1 LTFNSLVF
9 LVFLASVLLLHSLPF
24 PWRVRKLNLL
34 LASYLFYSA
43 WNPPFVILLWIST
56 LVDWLAARHIA
67 RAERPALRRG
77 LLLFSLSVNLGL
89 LGAFKYGEFLVE
101 NFSAL
106 LRLLGVDFQ
115 PVAPDII
122 LPMGISFYT
131 FQSLSYTLDV
141 YRNRTRPWG
150 SFLDF
155 ALYVS
160 FFPQLVSGPIVRAP
174 DFLPQCSQPRRASSR
189 QLGWGLSLL
198 VIGLTEKIVLADA
211 LLAPVADK
219 VYRAPEAAGFVSS
232 WIGTLA
238 FSGQIFF
245 DFSGYSSCAIGVAMC
260 LGFALPDNF
269 HFPYA
274 AIGFSDFWRRW
285 HISLSTWLRDYVYIS
300 MGGNRRGVAREHL
313 NVMWT
318 MLVGGLWHGAA
329 WHFVAWGGLHGLYL
343 SVERLLRSRG
353 GSWQLAN
360 RVGSQLLLAL
370 LTYLLVCITW
380 VLFRAQDFTAAAHIL
395 GAMFGAGYQGSLLSH
410 AECLRVLLV
419 SVCLFSAHWWL
430 RDSSLES
437 LAERIPWGWRS
448 LLLAAMLIALLLT
461 PGENRAFIY
470 FQF

>member
-24 PWRVRKLNLL
+24 PWKLRKLNLL

-43 WNPPFVILLWIST
+43 WNPPFVLLLWIST
-56 LVDWLAARHIA
+56 GVDWLAARRIA
-67 RAERPALRRG
+67 GTERPGLRRG
-77 LLLFSLSVNLGL
+77 WLLFSLSTNLGL
-89 LGAFKYGEFLVE
+89 LGAFKYGDFLVG

-106 LRLLGVDFQ
+106 LRLVGVEFQ
-115 PVAPDII
+115 PATPDLI
-122 LPMGISFYT
+122 LPVGISFYT

-141 YRNRTRPWG
+141 YRKQTRPWS

-160 FFPQLVSGPIVRAP
+160 FFPQLVAGPIVRAP
-174 DFLPQCSQPRRASSR
+174 DFLPQCSRPRRASSR

-198 VIGLTEKIVLADA
+198 IIGLTEKVVLADA

-245 DFSGYSSCAIGVAMC
+245 DFSGYSTCAIGVALC

-269 HFPYA
+269 RFPYGA
-274 AIGFSDFWRRW
+274 TGFSDFWQRW

-300 MGGNRRGVAREHL
+300 MGGNRRGIAREHL
-313 NVMWT
+313 NVLWT

-343 SVERLLRSRG
+343 SVERLLRSRA
-353 GSWQLAN
+353 GSRPLGN
-360 RVGSQLLLAL
+360 RPASQLLVAL
-370 LTYLLVCITW
+370 LTYLLVCLSW
-380 VLFRAQDFTAAAHIL
+380 VLFRAQDFTAAAQML
-395 GAMFGAGYQGSLLSH
+395 GAMFGAGYGGSLLSSS
-410 AECLRVLLV
+410 ECLTVLLV
-419 SVCLFSAHWWL
+419 SVCLFSTHWLL
-430 RDSSLES
+430 RDSSLEK
-437 LAERIPWGWRS
+437 LVERMPWGWRS
-448 LLLAAMLIALLLT
+448 LGLAAMLIALLLT